1 MGKLPVFLAA
11 LLILSSPLLLAADDQ
26 NPEVNDDSINL
37 EDDQQIME
45 LKNEIEKKSEL
56 EKDMII
62 GSTVVFLKGKEDQIR
77 SRESNLGAL
86 ITDAILNKVEAD
98 LVLINS
104 RTINSSIDKGLIS
117 VRDVR
122 EALPAQDEVVI
133 KKIKGAE
140 LLKTLAH
147 SVSKYPETAGF
158 FPQLSGIK
166 IIFAGSL
173 ETENKIIR
181 ASINSRPLKAEK
193 YYLIATNDSLA
204 GGGDGFEE
212 LKKAEEIENA
222 GRLDQILIEY
232 LQQREI
238 INKIEMNRIIPVRK
252 KGNNYVYEV
261 QKGDYLYLIAE
272 KFSVSIAQLMEANG
286 LQNRNLIYQ
295 GQQLVI
301 PGLR

>member
-1 MGKLPVFLAA
+1 MGKLSVFLAA

-204 GGGDGFEE
+204 GGGAVSYTH
-212 LKKAEEIENA
+212 LTLPTI
-222 GRLDQILIEY
+222 Y
-232 LQQREI
+232 
-238 INKIEMNRIIPVRK
+238 
-252 KGNNYVYEV
+252 
-261 QKGDYLYLIAE
+261 
-272 KFSVSIAQLMEANG
+272 SV
-286 LQNRNLIYQ
+286 
-295 GQQLVI
+295 
-301 PGLR
+301 